1 MLKLRKIL
9 LLNYLYIFL
18 LVIVLLISTI
28 RIVTYQKNSISN
40 NITSSINS
48 YQITEE
54 KLVLYLNKYKVICN
68 YYFKSNKE
76 KDYYKDY
83 IKVGDIYNVKGVIKV
98 PEEPTTK
105 GLFNYKKYL
114 RTKDIDYIMTIKSIK
129 KIKSTNN
136 LFYIFKRSIIK
147 RLNNNPYLYT
157 FLLGDKSLISKDVL
171 SSYQGNGISHLFAI
185 SGMHISLLS
194 GIILKVL
201 RKLNENKRYL
211 ITGILLFIYL
221 LLVGFSP
228 SILRG
233 VLFFYIFNINK
244 IYYFY
249 INKINLYIVVLS
261 ITLLIN
267 PFYIFDIGFL
277 YSFSISLILL
287 IKSDYLNTSSYFKS
301 LFRTSLL
308 SFFISLPISLYNYSS
323 INVLSIILN
332 LFYVPLVS
340 IIIFPLSL
348 IVFLVPK
355 LSVIYNYLIKV
366 LEKTSLLFTKIEITK
381 LVFIRLNIFYYII
394 LFIIIYLIIIKS
406 TKRIYIVLIVLFIH
420 YLYPII
426 INNNFIEFIDV
437 GQGDSTIIHY
447 NKKTILIDTG
457 GIVGSNNSIVK
468 NTTINILKQKG
479 IKKIDYLVL
488 THGDYDHMGEANILI
503 ENYRV
508 EKVIFNCGSYN
519 YLEKELIK
527 SLKENNIKYYS
538 CIKELNIN
546 NNKLYFL
553 QTKDFGNENDN
564 SNVIYIEVDGH
575 KLMFMGDASST
586 TEKEILKKY
595 NISNIDVLK
604 VGHHGSSTSSSI
616 EFIEEINPKYS
627 IISVGKNN
635 RYGHPNKEVLN
646 NLEKSKIYRTD
657 KQGSILFRIKNNE
670 LKIETCSS

>member
-287 IKSDYLNTSSYFKS
+287 IKSDYLNTNSYFKS

-366 LEKTSLLFTKIEITK
+366 LENTSLLFTKIEITK

-447 NKKTILIDTG
+447 SNKTILIDTG

-503 ENYRV
+503 ESIRV

-564 SNVIYIEVDGH
+564 SNVIITKINSY
-575 KLMFMGDASST
+575 KFMFMGDASST

-616 EFIEEINPKYS
+616 ELIEEINPKYS

-646 NLEKSKIYRTD
+646 NLEDSKIYRTD
-657 KQGSILFRIKNNE
+657 KQGSILFGIKNNE

>member
-18 LVIVLLISTI
+18 LVIVLLISAI
-28 RIVTYQKNSISN
+28 RIFTYQKNSISN

-201 RKLNENKRYL
+201 RKINENKRYL

-366 LEKTSLLFTKIEITK
+366 LENTSLLFTKIEITK

-394 LFIIIYLIIIKS
+394 LLIIIYLIIIKS

-503 ENYRV
+503 ESIRV

-657 KQGSILFRIKNNE
+657 NQGSIIFRIKNNE

>member
-9 LLNYLYIFL
+9 LLNYPYIIL
-18 LVIVLLISTI
+18 LILVLLISTI
-28 RIVTYQKNSISN
+28 RIATYHRKEISN
-40 NITSSINS
+40 NITSSISS
-48 YQITEE
+48 YQVTDD
-54 KLVLYLNKYKVICN
+54 KLVIYLNRYKVICN

-76 KDYYKDY
+76 NNYLIRN
-83 IKVGDIYNVKGVIKV
+83 IKLGDIYNIKGIIKI

-105 GLFNYKKYL
+105 GLFNYRKYL
-114 RTKDIDYIMTIKSIK
+114 RIKNIDYIMTIKSIK

-136 LFYIFKRSIIK
+136 VFYLFKRSIIK

-157 FLLGDKSLISKDVL
+157 FLLGDKSLINKDVL
-171 SSYQGNGISHLFAI
+171 TSYQENGISHLFAI

-201 RKLNENKRYL
+201 GRLNENKRYL
-211 ITGILLFIYL
+211 LTGILLFIYL

-249 INKINLYIVVLS
+249 INKINLYIIVLS

-267 PFYIFDIGFL
+267 PFYIFDSGFL
-277 YSFSISLILL
+277 YSFSISLVLL
-287 IKSDYLNTSSYFKS
+287 IKSDYLNTNSYFKS

-308 SFFISLPISLYNYSS
+308 SFYISLPISLYNYSS
-323 INVLSIILN
+323 INLISIILN

-340 IIIFPLSL
+340 LVVFPLSL
-348 IVFLVPK
+348 IVFLIPQ
-355 LSVIYNYLIKV
+355 LSFIYNYLTKL
-366 LEKTSLLFTKIEITK
+366 LETTSLLFNRIECTRLI
-381 LVFIRLNIFYYII
+381 FIRLNIIYYILLFIII
-394 LFIIIYLIIIKS
+394 LFIITKS
-406 TKRIYIVLIVLFIH
+406 TKKNYIIIVILFVH
-420 YLYPII
+420 FLYPII
-426 INNNFIEFIDV
+426 IKNNFIEFINV

-447 NKKTILIDTG
+447 NNKTVLIDTG
-457 GIVGSNNSIVK
+457 GKVGSTNSIVK

-488 THGDYDHMGEANILI
+488 THGDYDHIGEASILI

-508 EKVIFNCGSYN
+508 EKVVFNCGSYN
-519 YLEKELIK
+519 YLEKGLIK
-527 SLKENNIKYYS
+527 LLKKNNIKYYT
-538 CIKELNIN
+538 CIKELNIGT
-546 NNKLYFL
+546 KLYFL
-553 QTKDFGNENDN
+553 NTKEYNDENNN
-564 SNVIYIEVDGH
+564 SIVIYTELNGH
-575 KLMFMGDASST
+575 KFMFMGDAGADR
-586 TEKEILKKY
+586 EKDIIDKY

-604 VGHHGSSTSSSI
+604 VGHHGSSTSTSI
-616 EFIEEINPKYS
+616 EFIEEMNPKYS

-635 RYGHPNKEVLN
+635 RYGHPNKEALN

-657 KQGSILFRIKNNE
+657 EDGSVIFKVKNNK
-670 LKIETCSS
+670 LKIETCEP

>member
-201 RKLNENKRYL
+201 RKINENKRYL

-366 LEKTSLLFTKIEITK
+366 LENTSLLFTKIEITK

-447 NKKTILIDTG
+447 SNKTILIDTG
-457 GIVGSNNSIVK
+457 GIVGRSEYSSIVSECANSAK
-468 NTTINILKQKG
+468 VNGGGWNTGG
-479 IKKIDYLVL
+479 IVGITGWKDDGTTDVIVKKCYNAGEI
-488 THGDYDHMGEANILI
+488 MG
-503 ENYRV
+503 
-508 EKVIFNCGSYN
+508 
-519 YLEKELIK
+519 
-527 SLKENNIKYYS
+527 
-538 CIKELNIN
+538 
-546 NNKLYFL
+546 
-553 QTKDFGNENDN
+553 
-564 SNVIYIEVDGH
+564 
-575 KLMFMGDASST
+575 
-586 TEKEILKKY
+586 
-595 NISNIDVLK
+595 
-604 VGHHGSSTSSSI
+604 
-616 EFIEEINPKYS
+616 
-627 IISVGKNN
+627 
-635 RYGHPNKEVLN
+635 
-646 NLEKSKIYRTD
+646 
-657 KQGSILFRIKNNE
+657 
-670 LKIETCSS
+670 

>member
-18 LVIVLLISTI
+18 LVIVLLISAI
-28 RIVTYQKNSISN
+28 RIFTYQKNSISN

-366 LEKTSLLFTKIEITK
+366 LENTSLLFSKIEITK

-488 THGDYDHMGEANILI
+488 THGDYDHIGEANILI